1 LPRRCRCCR
10 FCQQSFSPSKFRPD
24 QSVCAEP
31 DCQRQRQAEYHHRNI
46 ATDPLYAQVVSDS
59 RKKWRDA
66 HPDYQKNYRQSH
78 PAAVVRNRQMQRGRD
93 ARRRAQFL
101 VKNNLALD
109 LKRSAAEVWLL
120 GPAARDLEKNNLASC
135 QMFIFQPLAPAAG
148 PPPPS

>member
-1 LPRRCRCCR
+1 MPRCCRCCR
-10 FCQQSFSPSKFRPD
+10 FCQQSFEPSKFRPD

-31 DCQRQRQAEYHHRNI
+31 DCQRRRRAEYHHRKI

-66 HPDYQKNYRQSH
+66 HPDYQKSYRQSH
-78 PAAVVRNRQMQRGRD
+78 PTATVRNRQMQRGRD

-109 LKRSAAEVWLL
+109 LKRSAA
-120 GPAARDLEKNNLASC
+120 
-135 QMFIFQPLAPAAG
+135 
-148 PPPPS
+148 

>member
-1 LPRRCRCCR
+1 LPRCCHCCR
-10 FCQQSFSPSKFRPD
+10 FCEQPFEPSKFRPD

-31 DCQRQRQAEYHHRNI
+31 DCQRRRRAAYHRRKI
-46 ATDPLYAQVVSDS
+46 AADPLYAQVVSDS

-78 PAAVVRNRQMQRGRD
+78 PTAAVRNRQMQRGRD

-109 LKRSAAEVWLL
+109 LKRSAAEVWLV
-120 GPAARDLEKNNLASC
+120 GPAARYLEK
-135 QMFIFQPLAPAAG
+135 
-148 PPPPS
+148 